1 MRIVKQHLKQYKPM
15 KRYLNHYRPLSGDEV
30 AMLER
35 QGCVAED
42 WSRVHVGEQFTP
54 DRCIGVR
61 FSGEI
66 FLSYFDGYIEMPG
79 GVRKPTGVY
88 AAHLHD
94 CSLAPNVLI
103 DQIGQYIA
111 GYSIGERTCI
121 SSVDRLVVSAPS
133 AFGNGVRVSV
143 LNETG
148 GREVPMTDH
157 LTAQIAYLCAFYR
170 HDSALIEALEALSE
184 RYVSEVTSS
193 SSEIG
198 RQVEIRSCHTIDC
211 VRIGDGA
218 RIVGASRLYNGS
230 ILSELDAPVVVGY
243 NVVAED
249 FILHAGSRL
258 DTGATIGR
266 CLVGQG
272 TCLRHLFSA
281 HDSLFFANCQ
291 GENGEACAVFA
302 GPYTVTM
309 HKSSLLIAGYFS
321 MLNAGSGSNQS
332 NHQYKLGPI
341 HQGIVERGSKTTS
354 GSYILWPA
362 HIGPFS
368 LVMGRHVHH
377 VDSSDFPFSY
387 LIEQHNQTY
396 LTPAINIRS
405 VGTIRDAKKWPAR
418 DKRPEHLRQDCINY
432 NLLSPYTVGKMLRG
446 SEILRQ
452 LRDMLGNSSKQEV
465 VYRNMHIRGASLE
478 RGLMLY
484 RLAIV
489 KFLGNSLITRL
500 QGGVYH
506 SDQEVQARLTPEL
519 TEGLGRWVDLC
530 GLLAPEQEV
539 SRVLASIK
547 GQEYERL
554 GDVVQALAELHGRYY
569 DLEWPW
575 AYDQLCRWYGVEPG
589 QWTIDRVLSV
599 VSEWEQAVVQLDKI
613 LYEDARKEF
622 DMSVQVSFGIDRL
635 RPQDK
640 RQEEDFINVR
650 GRFEENPFVEEVL
663 SHIERKQALATRV
676 RAQFAPAGG
685 AS

>member
-1 MRIVKQHLKQYKPM
+1 M
-15 KRYLNHYRPLSGDEV
+15 KRYLNHYRPLRRSEIE
-30 AMLER
+30 ALES
-35 QGCVAED
+35 QGCIAED
-42 WSRVHVGEQFTP
+42 WSRVLVGEQFTTE
-54 DRCIGVR
+54 RCVSAR
-61 FSGEI
+61 FSGDI
-66 FLSYFDGYIEMPG
+66 YISYFDSYIEMPG
-79 GVRKPTGVY
+79 GVRKPTGIY
-88 AAHLHD
+88 SAHLHN

-111 GYSIGERTCI
+111 GYSIGELTSI

-148 GREVPMTDH
+148 GREVPITDV
-157 LTAQIAYLCAFYR
+157 LTAQIAYLSAFYR
-170 HDSALIEALEALSE
+170 HDAALIASLERLSE
-184 RYVSEVTSS
+184 YYVQRVTSS
-193 SSEIG
+193 WGEVG
-198 RQVEIRSCHTIDC
+198 KQVEIRSCHTIDC
-211 VRIGDGA
+211 VRIGDGT

-230 ILSELDAPVVVGY
+230 ILSKLDAPIFIGY

-249 FILHAGSRL
+249 FILHSGSRL

-272 TCLRHLFSA
+272 TSLKHLFSA

-321 MLNAGSGSNQS
+321 FLNAGSGSNQS

-341 HQGIVERGSKTTS
+341 HQGLVERGSKTTS
-354 GSYILWPA
+354 GSYVLWPA

-405 VGTIRDAKKWPAR
+405 VGTIRDAKKWPSR

-446 SEILRQ
+446 SDILSQ
-452 LRDMLGNSSKQEV
+452 LRDMLGNSKQQEV

-478 RGLMLY
+478 RGLKLY

-500 QGGVYH
+500 QGGIYNT
-506 SDQEVQARLTPEL
+506 DTEVRARLVPESSD
-519 TEGLGRWVDLC
+519 GLGRWIDLC
-530 GLLAPEQEV
+530 GLLAPKREV
-539 SRVLASIK
+539 
-547 GQEYERL
+547 ERL
-554 GDVVQALAELHGRYY
+554 LADIKANAFESLDHLAQVFTSLHERYY

-575 AYDQLCRWYGVEPG
+575 AYDQLCRWYDIGASE
-589 QWTIDRVLSV
+589 WTIDRVLSV
-599 VSEWEQAVVQLDKI
+599 VSEWEESVVELDKM

-622 DMSVQVSFGIDRL
+622 DMSVQVSFGIDRTD
-635 RPQDK
+635 PQDK
-640 RQEEDFINVR
+640 RLEEDFINVR
-650 GRFEENPFVEEVL
+650 GRFDDNPFVEEVL

-676 RAQFAPAGG
+676 RAQFP
-685 AS
+685 SVDK

>member
-1 MRIVKQHLKQYKPM
+1 M
-15 KRYLNHYRPLSGDEV
+15 KRYLDHYRALTQSEIN
-30 AMLER
+30 ALEH

-42 WSRVHVGEQFTP
+42 WARVHVGEQFTT
-54 DRCIGVR
+54 DRCVSAR

-66 FLSYFDGYIEMPG
+66 YLAHFDSYIEMPG
-79 GVRKPTGVY
+79 GVRKPTGIY
-88 AAHLHD
+88 SAHLHN

-121 SSVDRLVVSAPS
+121 SSVDRLVVSARS
-133 AFGNGVRVSV
+133 SFGNGVRVSV

-148 GREVPMTDH
+148 GREVPITDH

-170 HDSALIEALEALSE
+170 HDSALITALETLSE
-184 RYVSEVTSS
+184 RYTERITSDTG
-193 SSEIG
+193 EIG

-230 ILSELDAPVVVGY
+230 ILSQLDAPIFIGY

-249 FILHAGSRL
+249 FILHSGSRL
-258 DTGATIGR
+258 DTGATIGH

-272 TCLRHLFSA
+272 TCLKHLFSA

-321 MLNAGSGSNQS
+321 FLNAGSGSNQS

-354 GSYILWPA
+354 GSYVLWPA

-418 DKRPEHLRQDCINY
+418 DKRPENLRQDCVNY

-452 LRDMLGNSSKQEV
+452 LRDMLGNSNQQEV

-478 RGLMLY
+478 RGLNLY

-500 QGGVYH
+500 QGGLYTT
-506 SDQEVQARLTPEL
+506 DEEVQARLTPEL

-539 SRVLASIK
+539 SQLLSGIK
-547 GQEYERL
+547 TGAFDSLEAVAQVFIRL
-554 GDVVQALAELHGRYY
+554 HERYY

-589 QWTIDRVLSV
+589 AWTIDKVLSV
-599 VSEWEQAVVQLDKI
+599 VAEWEEAVVQLDKM

-635 RPQDK
+635 NAQDK

-650 GRFEENPFVEEVL
+650 GRFDDNPFVEEVL

-676 RAQFAPAGG
+676 RAQFVSAGG